1 MILLVWARAFGKTEE
16 NSSMAKGGRIMK
28 RIETKSVLG
37 LGVFVVI
44 ASIFTLALIDH
55 AGAAETRGVTPTEIR
70 IGCIPDFTGPAAHG
84 ARKSVWGIRSY
95 LKDINEKG
103 GIHGR
108 KIKFF
113 IEDGKYNPSVALN
126 AFKKL
131 VLKDKVFAMT
141 FNLGSGMVKAQ
152 LPLIEQY
159 KVPLISPGV
168 QSSWISEPPK
178 KYIFSTM
185 VSMGYCARVLIDYVV
200 NDLGDKRPRIG
211 VLYMHTEMGQ
221 GALREIKDH
230 AAMYGFQI
238 VAETSYS
245 PRDIDVA
252 GQIAKLKSANVDYVI
267 VCAIARGAPYAM
279 REAAKLDWKPQFL
292 IPGNGSSEHI
302 FRLGREAM
310 FYGKAPLGASEYLP
324 ISADSSAKKL
334 CLKWV
339 KKYEYKE
346 KLDTKS
352 LYGPS
357 YASVVVEGLKRA
369 GKDLTVESYIKAL
382 ETIKNFDNGAQAPV
396 NFGPNLRQGVKGV
409 VLYRGVPGPGGVG
422 RWDIEKL
429 WIEPK
434 K

>member
-1 MILLVWARAFGKTEE
+1 
-16 NSSMAKGGRIMK
+16 MAKGGRIMK

-37 LGVFVVI
+37 LGLFVVI
-44 ASIFTLALIDH
+44 ASIFTLGLIYN
-55 AGAAETRGVTPTEIR
+55 AGAADTRGVTPTEIR

-84 ARKSVWGIRSY
+84 ARKSVWGIRNY
-95 LKDINEKG
+95 FNDVNEQG

-108 KIKFF
+108 KINFF
-113 IEDGKYNPSVALN
+113 VEDGKYNPSVALN

-131 VLKDKVFAMT
+131 VLKDEVFAMT

-159 KVPLISPGV
+159 RVPLVGPGV

-185 VSMGYCARVLIDYVV
+185 VSMGYCSRVLIDYVV
-200 NDLGDKRPRIG
+200 NDLGDKKPRIG

-221 GALREIKDH
+221 EALREIKDH

-252 GQIAKLKSANVDYVI
+252 GQVAKLKSANVDYVF
-267 VCAIARGAPYAM
+267 VCAISRGAPYAI

-310 FYGKAPLGASEYLP
+310 FYGKPPLGASEYLP
-324 ISADSSAKKL
+324 ISADSKAKKL
-334 CLKWV
+334 CQKWV
-339 KKYEYKE
+339 KKYEYKD

-369 GKDLTVESYIKAL
+369 GKDLTVEGYLKAL
-382 ETIKNFDNGAQAPV
+382 ETIKNFDNLAQAPV
-396 NFGPNLRQGVKGV
+396 TFGPNIRQGVKGV

-422 RWDIEKL
+422 RWGIEKL
-429 WIEPK
+429 WVEPK
-434 K
+434 KP